1 MWRLNL
7 QHTDYT
13 NVYANLH
20 TNMYTSHLTYL
31 ERSNDMKEIK
41 NVQGS
46 TEQAQPLIVN
56 KDTVY
61 VHTNIVQA
69 TDEDGNIVD
78 GLYVYDEVQYTK
90 DEYIQIMAEKNSQLE
105 QEVIDT
111 QLALCELYESV
122 GA

>member
-1 MWRLNL
+1 
-7 QHTDYT
+7 
-13 NVYANLH
+13 
-20 TNMYTSHLTYL
+20 
-31 ERSNDMKEIK
+31 MKEIK

-46 TEQAQPLIVN
+46 IQQAQPLIVN

-69 TDEDGNIVD
+69 TDEDGNVID

-90 DEYIQIMAEKNSQLE
+90 DEYIKLISDKNETLEK
-105 QEVIDT
+105 EVTET
-111 QLALCELYESV
+111 QLALCELYESL

>member
-1 MWRLNL
+1 M

-13 NVYANLH
+13 NV
-20 TNMYTSHLTYL
+20 YTSHLTYL
-31 ERSNDMKEIK
+31 ERSNVMKEFK

-46 TEQAQPLIVN
+46 SQQAQPLIVN

-69 TDEDGNIVD
+69 TDEDGNVVD

-90 DEYIQIMAEKNSQLE
+90 DEYIQIIAEKNETLE
-105 QEVIDT
+105 RDLTDT
-111 QLALCELYESV
+111 QLAIAEIYESL
-122 GA
+122 A

>member
-1 MWRLNL
+1 
-7 QHTDYT
+7 
-13 NVYANLH
+13 
-20 TNMYTSHLTYL
+20 
-31 ERSNDMKEIK
+31 MKEIK

-46 TEQAQPLIVN
+46 SQQAQPLIVN

-69 TDEDGNIVD
+69 TDEDGNVVD

-90 DEYIQIMAEKNSQLE
+90 DEYIQIIAEKNSQLE
-105 QEVIDT
+105 KELTDV

>member
-1 MWRLNL
+1 
-7 QHTDYT
+7 
-13 NVYANLH
+13 
-20 TNMYTSHLTYL
+20 
-31 ERSNDMKEIK
+31 MKEIK

-46 TEQAQPLIVN
+46 SQQAQPLIVN

-69 TDEDGNIVD
+69 TDEDGNVVD
-78 GLYVYDEVQYTK
+78 NLYVYDEVQYTK

-105 QEVIDT
+105 KELTDT

>member
-1 MWRLNL
+1 
-7 QHTDYT
+7 
-13 NVYANLH
+13 
-20 TNMYTSHLTYL
+20 
-31 ERSNDMKEIK
+31 MKEIK

-69 TDEDGNIVD
+69 TDEDGNVID
-78 GLYVYDEVQYTK
+78 DLYVYDEVQYTK
-90 DEYIQIMAEKNSQLE
+90 DEYIKLISDKNETLEK
-105 QEVIDT
+105 EVT
-111 QLALCELYESV
+111 ETELAVCELYASV

>member
-1 MWRLNL
+1 
-7 QHTDYT
+7 
-13 NVYANLH
+13 
-20 TNMYTSHLTYL
+20 
-31 ERSNDMKEIK
+31 MKEIK

-69 TDEDGNIVD
+69 TDEDGNVVD

-90 DEYIQIMAEKNSQLE
+90 DEYIQIMAEKNETLE
-105 QEVIDT
+105 RDLTDT
-111 QLALCELYESV
+111 QLAIAEIYESL
-122 GA
+122 A

>member
-1 MWRLNL
+1 M

-13 NVYANLH
+13 NL
-20 TNMYTSHLTYL
+20 YTSHLTVY
-31 ERSNDMKEIK
+31 ERSNVMKEFK

-46 TEQAQPLIVN
+46 LQQAQPLIVN

-69 TDEDGNIVD
+69 TDEDGNVVD

-90 DEYIQIMAEKNSQLE
+90 DEYIQMIAEKNETLE
-105 QEVIDT
+105 RDLTDT
-111 QLALCELYESV
+111 QLAIAEIYESL
-122 GA
+122 A

>member
-1 MWRLNL
+1 
-7 QHTDYT
+7 
-13 NVYANLH
+13 
-20 TNMYTSHLTYL
+20 
-31 ERSNDMKEIK
+31 MKEIK

-90 DEYIQIMAEKNSQLE
+90 DEYIQIMAEKNETLE
-105 QEVIDT
+105 RDLTDT
-111 QLALCELYESV
+111 QLAIAEIYESL
-122 GA
+122 A

>member
-1 MWRLNL
+1 
-7 QHTDYT
+7 
-13 NVYANLH
+13 
-20 TNMYTSHLTYL
+20 
-31 ERSNDMKEIK
+31 MKEIK

-46 TEQAQPLIVN
+46 SQQAQPLIVN

-90 DEYIQIMAEKNSQLE
+90 DEYIQIIAEKNETLE
-105 QEVIDT
+105 RDLTDT
-111 QLALCELYESV
+111 QLAIAEIYESL
-122 GA
+122 A

>member
-1 MWRLNL
+1 
-7 QHTDYT
+7 
-13 NVYANLH
+13 
-20 TNMYTSHLTYL
+20 
-31 ERSNDMKEIK
+31 MKEIK

-69 TDEDGNIVD
+69 TDEDGNVVD

-90 DEYIQIMAEKNSQLE
+90 DEYIQIIAEKNETLE
-105 QEVIDT
+105 RDLTDT
-111 QLALCELYESV
+111 QLAIAEIYESLV
-122 GA
+122 

>member
-1 MWRLNL
+1 
-7 QHTDYT
+7 
-13 NVYANLH
+13 
-20 TNMYTSHLTYL
+20 
-31 ERSNDMKEIK
+31 MKEIK

-46 TEQAQPLIVN
+46 LQQAQPLIVN

-69 TDEDGNIVD
+69 TDEDGNVVD
-78 GLYVYDEVQYTK
+78 NLYVYDEVQYTK

-105 QEVIDT
+105 KELTDT